1 MALPTLQTISECGD
15 YAKTVEPFIP
25 QLIGLPSNLLNNSDG
40 LAQLYVETNP
50 LVSAFAAS
58 VAFSVIFFIV
68 SEINRNYSQVDR
80 LWSIL
85 PNLYVVH
92 LALWARLAGLPHSRI
107 DLVAVFTSLWSA
119 RLTFNYWRKG
129 GYTVGSEDYRWAI
142 VQKYLPRPVWIIF
155 NITFISF
162 IQSVL
167 LFSFSCIPAYAIL
180 LSTQFEPSITT
191 PDVLYFAAEVLLVV
205 SEFVSDG
212 QMWTYQTAKHKYLKD
227 AKVPQGFSR
236 ADLDRGFLTS
246 GLFAYSRHPNF
257 FAEQSIWLVLYQWSC
272 YATNNVYSW
281 TGIGAGAL
289 VLLFQGSTWLTEAIT
304 TGKYPEYKEY
314 QKQVGMFIPTSLSG
328 YKPPKNVAKIAQKET
343 QKQK

>member
-1 MALPTLQTISECGD
+1 MALPTLQTIEECGD

-25 QLIGLPSNLLNNSDG
+25 QLIGLPSSLLNNTAG
-40 LAQLYVETNP
+40 LTQLYVETNP

-58 VAFSVIFFIV
+58 VAFSVAFFIV
-68 SEINRNYSQVDR
+68 SELNRNYSQVDR

-107 DLVAVFTSLWSA
+107 DLIAVFTSLWSA

-191 PDVLYFAAEVLLVV
+191 PDVLYFVAEVFLVA

-227 AKVPQGFSR
+227 AKVPQGFNR

-304 TGKYPEYKEY
+304 TGKYPEYSEY
-314 QKQVGMFIPTSLSG
+314 QKQVGMFIPTSLGG
-328 YKPPKNVAKIAQKET
+328 YKPPKNVAKITQKET

>member
-1 MALPTLQTISECGD
+1 MALPTLQTIKECGD

-25 QLIGLPSNLLNNSDG
+25 QLTGLPFNLLNNTDG

-58 VAFSVIFFIV
+58 VVFSVLFFLV
-68 SEINRNYSQVDR
+68 SEFNRNYSQVDR

-92 LALWARLAGLPHSRI
+92 LAVWARLAGLPHSRI
-107 DLVAVFTSLWSA
+107 DLIAVFTSLWSA

-142 VQKYLPRPVWIIF
+142 VQKYLPRFVWIIF

-191 PDVLYFAAEVLLVV
+191 PDVLYFVVEVLLVV
-205 SEFVSDG
+205 SEFLSDG

-236 ADLDRGFLTS
+236 PDLDRGFLTS

-304 TGKYPEYKEY
+304 TGKYPEYSEY
-314 QKQVGMFIPTSLSG
+314 QKQVGMFIPTSLGG

-343 QKQK
+343 KKQK

>member
-25 QLIGLPSNLLNNSDG
+25 QLVGLPSNLLNNTDG

-58 VAFSVIFFIV
+58 VAFSVAFFIV
-68 SEINRNYSQVDR
+68 SELNKNYSQVDR

-107 DLVAVFTSLWSA
+107 DLIAVFTSLWSA

-227 AKVPQGFSR
+227 AKVPQEFNR

-314 QKQVGMFIPTSLSG
+314 QKQVGMFIPTSLGG

>member
-107 DLVAVFTSLWSA
+107 DLVAVFTSLWSV
-119 RLTFNYWRKG
+119 RTLRGCYLQL
-129 GYTVGSEDYRWAI
+129 RW
-142 VQKYLPRPVWIIF
+142 
-155 NITFISF
+155 S
-162 IQSVL
+162 
-167 LFSFSCIPAYAIL
+167 
-180 LSTQFEPSITT
+180 
-191 PDVLYFAAEVLLVV
+191 LY
-205 SEFVSDG
+205 
-212 QMWTYQTAKHKYLKD
+212 
-227 AKVPQGFSR
+227 
-236 ADLDRGFLTS
+236 
-246 GLFAYSRHPNF
+246 
-257 FAEQSIWLVLYQWSC
+257 
-272 YATNNVYSW
+272 
-281 TGIGAGAL
+281 
-289 VLLFQGSTWLTEAIT
+289 
-304 TGKYPEYKEY
+304 
-314 QKQVGMFIPTSLSG
+314 
-328 YKPPKNVAKIAQKET
+328 
-343 QKQK
+343 